1 MKKVSTVFLLIG
13 VAAVLA
19 CAHAGDMAQSSPS
32 HFEVAIPAG
41 WQKHTTKK
49 FFLIYKRDPLRQ
61 YILVQERPLDKPFTF
76 SKKSLTAGMQSQEV
90 ATVVIDELKS
100 DKALLDLAVIE
111 NAPVTIKGN
120 AACRILF
127 TYGLGDGSK
136 YKTLY
141 LGFIKDAS
149 YVSLRLNVAADRD
162 FDRGDMQAFNEVV
175 DSIRFLV
182 AGPV

>member
-1 MKKVSTVFLLIG
+1 MKRLSTLILLIG
-13 VAAVLA
+13 SAAVLA
-19 CAHAGDMAQSSPS
+19 CAHADSTAQSSPS

-49 FFLIYKRDPLRQ
+49 FFLIYKKDPLRQ
-61 YILVQERPLDKPFTF
+61 YILVQERPLDKPFTY

-100 DKALLDLAVIE
+100 DKALLNLVVIE
-111 NAPVTIKGN
+111 NEPVMIKENQG
-120 AACRILF
+120 CRILF

-141 LGFIKDAS
+141 LGFIRDAS
-149 YVSLRLNVAADRD
+149 YVSLRLNVSADKD
-162 FDRGDMQAFNEVV
+162 FNRDMQAFNEVV

-182 AGPV
+182 ASPV

>member
-1 MKKVSTVFLLIG
+1 MKKLSTISLLIG

-19 CAHAGDMAQSSPS
+19 CAYPGDTTPSSPS

-49 FFLIYKRDPLRQ
+49 FFLIYKVDPLRQ
-61 YILVQERPLDKPFTF
+61 YILAQERPLDKPFKF
-76 SKKSLTAGMQSQEV
+76 SKKRLTAGMQSQEV

-100 DKALLDLAVIE
+100 DKQLLNLVVIE
-111 NAPVTIKGN
+111 SASATIKGN
-120 AACRILF
+120 DGCRILF
-127 TYGLGDGSK
+127 TYGLGDGSH

-141 LGFIKDAS
+141 YGFIRDAS
-149 YVSLRLNVAADRD
+149 YVSLRLNVAADKD
-162 FDRGDMQAFNEVV
+162 FDRDLQAFNEVV

>member
-1 MKKVSTVFLLIG
+1 MKKLSTVFLLIG

-19 CAHAGDMAQSSPS
+19 CVHPSDMTQSGPS

-49 FFLIYKRDPLRQ
+49 FFLIYKKDPLRQ
-61 YILVQERPLDKPFTF
+61 YILAQERPLDKPFKF

-90 ATVVIDELKS
+90 ATVVIDELRS
-100 DKALLDLAVIE
+100 DKQLLNLVVIE
-111 NAPVTIKGN
+111 SAPVTIKGN
-120 AACRILF
+120 EGCRILF
-127 TYGLGDGSK
+127 TYGLGDGSN

-141 LGFIKDAS
+141 LGFIRDAS
-149 YVSLRLNVAADRD
+149 YVSLRLNVAADKD
-162 FDRGDMQAFNEVV
+162 FDRDLQAFNEVV
-175 DSIRFLV
+175 DSMRFLV

>member
-1 MKKVSTVFLLIG
+1 MKKMSTMLLLIG

-19 CAHAGDMAQSSPS
+19 CAYPGDMTPSRPS

-49 FFLIYKRDPLRQ
+49 FFLIYKKDPLRQ
-61 YILVQERPLDKPFTF
+61 YILAQERPLDKPFKF

-90 ATVVIDELKS
+90 ATVVIDELRS
-100 DKALLDLAVIE
+100 DKQLLDLVVIE
-111 NAPVTIKGN
+111 NSPVTIKGN
-120 AACRILF
+120 EGCRILF
-127 TYGLGDGSK
+127 TYGLEDGSH

-141 LGFIKDAS
+141 LGFIRGAS
-149 YVSLRLNVAADRD
+149 YVSLRLNADAD
-162 FDRGDMQAFNEVV
+162 KNFDQNMQAFNEVV

-182 AGPV
+182 ASPV

>member
-1 MKKVSTVFLLIG
+1 
-13 VAAVLA
+13 
-19 CAHAGDMAQSSPS
+19 
-32 HFEVAIPAG
+32 
-41 WQKHTTKK
+41 
-49 FFLIYKRDPLRQ
+49 
-61 YILVQERPLDKPFTF
+61 
-76 SKKSLTAGMQSQEV
+76 
-90 ATVVIDELKS
+90 
-100 DKALLDLAVIE
+100 VIE
-111 NAPVTIKGN
+111 NTPVTIKGN
-120 AACRILF
+120 EGCRILF
-127 TYGLGDGSK
+127 TYGLGDGST